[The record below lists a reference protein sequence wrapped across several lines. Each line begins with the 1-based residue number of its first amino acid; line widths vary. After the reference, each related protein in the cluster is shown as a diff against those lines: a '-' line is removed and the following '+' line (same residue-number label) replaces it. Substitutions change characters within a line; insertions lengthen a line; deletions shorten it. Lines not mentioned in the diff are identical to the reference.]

1 MWLNL
6 NLGKINLQ
14 TTLEDQRLSPRQPG
28 LCGVAAGSAG
38 AYM

>member
-1 MWLNL
+1 MWLNVS
-6 NLGKINLQ
+6 LGKINLE
-14 TTLEDQRLSPRQPG
+14 TTLEDQRLNPRQVG